1 MSTQTP
7 RRAPW
12 FAPFVLLVAGGGV
25 AFAYA
30 ASSDRSDAL
39 DGMRFPIVAGS
50 CLLSAVVILLRS
62 RREDAWRSAPS
73 LGLGILAIAVV
84 SGTFL
89 INEEPGPVPPA
100 LGLYDLVFLVVGL
113 LFLIAVAIEFRE
125 HVAREDRREIAADV
139 ALLSA
144 AIGTMLFLYLRPDSA
159 TGPATAASSAEFALI
174 VASGFSAYGALAL
187 ARPNVGHLGMFVA
200 VSAMCVGVI
209 AFANLWLF
217 GAFEVGRPD
226 VDLPIAFGSLFI
238 AALVSVIPRKVT
250 DRRKDPARYGKAVL
264 TTLSVAATSGALGLV
279 AVFESTEQIDPS
291 QGSLLIGV
299 LAAAIALRILV
310 NQVRGTQSQRV
321 VHEALDQKESAL
333 RETDKALAR
342 LQRANET
349 LRESE
354 ERLRTVFESAVD
366 GIVELDPN
374 DVIVRANGAFCH
386 MIELPQSLVEG
397 QPWTAIAASI
407 QADQHFASLP
417 ATGQGTLER
426 EGHAIYLESRT
437 SEVPGDPPRRLLLV
451 RDVTAARVADQT
463 IRSLFKFLQDRDED
477 RTRLMRR
484 TNAAIESERNRIAR
498 DLHDG
503 PVQGVSAA
511 SLSLEAVLLMLKA
524 GELDEGLG
532 ILAKVRAE
540 LSEEADNLRRLMS
553 GLRPPLLEE
562 RGLIPALRETVDR
575 FGRDNQVQTE
585 FSGHASV
592 EIPQDLETLAY
603 RVVQEALSNSVKHAG
618 PVSVTVAVETTG
630 GQLRVEVT
638 DDGQGFDSGKAREYL
653 QSGRVGL
660 ASMRERVELANGM
673 FMVHSTPGRGTTVVA
688 SLPLGA
694 VPAAREFSA
703 SEETPD
709 RMGEEAPERTNA
721 ASPIRSTGPTRQLE
735 SSSSMRSGSAAG
747 DDGLGDGDGLG
758 SGLGL
763 GEGLGSG
770 DGDGDGLGS
779 GSGSGDGLGLGDGVT
794 DGAGGG
800 GGLGA
805 SSV

>member
-1 MSTQTP
+1 MSTQTQ

-30 ASSDRSDAL
+30 ASSDRSDAF

-62 RREDAWRSAPS
+62 RREDAWRSAPW

-89 INEEPGPVPPA
+89 INEVPGPEPPA
-100 LGLYDLVFLVVGL
+100 LGLYDLAFLVVGL

-144 AIGTMLFLYLRPDSA
+144 AIGTMLFLYLRPASA
-159 TGPATAASSAEFALI
+159 TGPAASTAEFALI

-226 VDLPIAFGSLFI
+226 VDLPIALGSLFI
-238 AALVSVIPRKVT
+238 AALVSVIPRKVI

-279 AVFESTEQIDPS
+279 AVSESTDQIDPG

-310 NQVRGTQSQRV
+310 NQVRGTQSQRA
-321 VHEALDQKESAL
+321 VHEALDQKETAL
-333 RETDKALAR
+333 RETDTALAR

-366 GIVELDPN
+366 GIVALDPN

-386 MIELPQSLVEG
+386 MIELPHSLVEG
-397 QPWTAIAASI
+397 QPWTAIAASV

-417 ATGQGTLER
+417 ASGQGTLER

-524 GELDEGLG
+524 GDLDEGLG

-618 PVSVTVAVETTG
+618 PVSVSVAVETTG

-709 RMGEEAPERTNA
+709 RMGEDAPERTNA
-721 ASPIRSTGPTRQLE
+721 ASPSRPTGPTRQLE
-735 SSSSMRSGSAAG
+735 SSRSMRSGSTAG
-747 DDGLGDGDGLG
+747 DDGLG
-758 SGLGL
+758 S
-763 GEGLGSG
+763 
-770 DGDGDGLGS
+770 
-779 GSGSGDGLGLGDGVT
+779 
-794 DGAGGG
+794 G
-800 GGLGA
+800 GGLGRLA
-805 SSV
+805 VTTG